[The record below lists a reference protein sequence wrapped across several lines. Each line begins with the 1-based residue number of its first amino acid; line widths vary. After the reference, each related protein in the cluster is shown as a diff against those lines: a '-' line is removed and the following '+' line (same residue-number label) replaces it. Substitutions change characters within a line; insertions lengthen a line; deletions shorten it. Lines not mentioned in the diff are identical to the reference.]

1 MAQQR
6 QNIYIGAP
14 GFKGLNTQDSPVT
27 QDPAFASVAENAV
40 IDKFGRIAARKG
52 IKNLTSSVTPLGS
65 SAGIEAVFEFC
76 DREGN
81 KTVFSAGN
89 NKIFT
94 GTIIISEVLLPVGY
108 TITANN
114 WKIVSLNNNVY
125 FFQKGHA
132 ALKSEAGSTIL
143 TYVSKSFDDRTVYAP
158 EANEV
163 LASFGRLWAADVVDN
178 SYTVYWSDL
187 LDGNNF
193 GDPEALPNE
202 GSGGSSGSLDITTVW
217 PTGYD
222 EIVALEEFNNFL
234 VIFGKR
240 SILIYNGA
248 SSPSTMTLADI
259 ITGIGCI
266 ARDSIQSIGT
276 DLIFLSDSGLRSL
289 GRVIQEKSNP
299 IGNVSKNV
307 RDSLMAAVSS
317 EITSVIKSVYSPDNS
332 FYLLLLPQSSQ
343 VYVFDTRVPLE
354 DGSYRATTWENVSLL
369 CGVRTDAGS
378 LYFGNLEG
386 INQYSDFLDNDA
398 PYTMKYFTN
407 PMSFGDPSR
416 IKMLKEISFT
426 VIGGSFSQV
435 VGKWGYDYKE
445 DYSTQPFTIAKNEQ
459 ANYGISE
466 YNVATSQYGIVNV
479 IDITT
484 IKATGSGKV
493 ATIGIE
499 ATIDGDSLSIQELN
513 TEALLGRL
521 I

>member
-6 QNIYIGAP
+6 QNIYIAAP

-52 IKNLTSSVTPLGS
+52 IKKITSSATPLGS
-65 SAGIEAVFEFC
+65 SSGIEAVFEFC
-76 DREGN
+76 ARDGT

-94 GTIIISEVLLPVGY
+94 GTSTLSEVTLPGGY
-108 TITANN
+108 SITANN
-114 WKIVSLNNNVY
+114 WKIVSFNNDVY
-125 FFQKGHA
+125 FFQSGHA
-132 ALKSEAGSTIL
+132 ALMSVAGSTTL
-143 TYVSKSFDDRTVYAP
+143 TAVVDGAHAAP
-158 EANEV
+158 AANEV
-163 LASFGRLWAADVVDN
+163 LASFGRLWAADVANN

-187 LDGNNF
+187 LDG
-193 GDPEALPNE
+193 DDWH
-202 GSGGSSGSLDITTVW
+202 GGSSGSLDITTVW

-222 EIVALEEFNNFL
+222 EIVALQEFNNFL

-240 SILIYNGA
+240 SILIYSGA
-248 SSPSTMTLADI
+248 STPASMTLSDT

-266 ARDSIQSIGT
+266 ARDSIQAIGT
-276 DLIFLSDSGLRSL
+276 DLFFLSDSGLRSL

-307 RDSLMAAVSS
+307 RDNLMAAVSS
-317 EITSVIKSVYSPDNS
+317 EITSVIKSDYSPENS
-332 FYLLLLPQSSQ
+332 FYLLLLPQSSE
-343 VYVFDTRVPLE
+343 VYVFDMRGTLE
-354 DGSYRATTWENVSLL
+354 DGSYRATTWKDVSLL
-369 CGVRTDAGS
+369 CGTRTADGLLYLGS
-378 LYFGNLEG
+378 SKG
-386 INQYSDFLDNDA
+386 INQYDGFLDDTA
-398 PYTMKYFTN
+398 SYTIKYFTN
-407 PMSFGDPSR
+407 PMSFGDPSK

-426 VIGGSFSQV
+426 VIGGSESQV
-435 VGKWGYDYKE
+435 IGNWAYDYKE
-445 DYSTQPFTIAKNEQ
+445 DYSTQSFTIAKSNQ
-459 ANYGISE
+459 AEYGISE
-466 YNVATSQYGIVNV
+466 YNVATSQYGVTNV
-479 IDITT
+479 IDIAS

-499 ATIDGDSLSIQELN
+499 ATIDGGSLSIQELN

>member
-6 QNIYIGAP
+6 QNIYIAAP

-52 IKNLTSSVTPLGS
+52 IKKITSSATPLGS
-65 SAGIEAVFEFC
+65 SSGIEAVFEFC
-76 DREGN
+76 ARNGT

-94 GTIIISEVLLPVGY
+94 GTSTLSEVTLPGGY
-108 TITANN
+108 SITANN
-114 WKIVSLNNNVY
+114 WKIVSFNNDVY
-125 FFQKGHA
+125 FFQSGHA
-132 ALKSEAGSTIL
+132 ALMSVAGSTTL
-143 TYVSKSFDDRTVYAP
+143 TAVADGAHVAP
-158 EANEV
+158 AANEV
-163 LASFGRLWAADVVDN
+163 LASFGRLWAADVANN

-187 LDGNNF
+187 LDGDDWN
-193 GDPEALPNE
+193 
-202 GSGGSSGSLDITTVW
+202 GGSAGSLDITTVW

-222 EIVALEEFNNFL
+222 EIVALQEFNNFL

-240 SILIYNGA
+240 SILIYSGA
-248 SSPSTMTLADI
+248 STPASMTLSDT

-266 ARDSIQSIGT
+266 ARDSIQAIGT

-307 RDSLMAAVSS
+307 RDTLMASVTS
-317 EITSVIKSVYSPDNS
+317 ETGIIKSVYSPEES
-332 FYLLLLPQSSQ
+332 FYLLLLPTSSE
-343 VYVFDTRVPLE
+343 VYVFDMRGTLE
-354 DGSYRATTWENVSLL
+354 DGSYRATTWKDVSLL
-369 CGVRTDAGS
+369 CGTRTADGLLYLGS
-378 LYFGNLEG
+378 SKGV
-386 INQYSDFLDNDA
+386 NQYDGFLDDTA
-398 PYTMKYFTN
+398 TYTIKYFTN
-407 PMSFGDPSR
+407 PMSFGDPSK

-426 VIGGSFSQV
+426 VIGGSESQV
-435 VGKWGYDYKE
+435 IGNWAYDYRE
-445 DYSTQPFTIAKNEQ
+445 DYSTQSFTIAKSKQ
-459 ANYGISE
+459 AEYGISE
-466 YNVATSQYGIVNV
+466 YNVATSQYGVSNV
-479 IDITT
+479 IDIAS

-499 ATIDGDSLSIQELN
+499 ATIDGGSLSIQELN

>member
-125 FFQKGHA
+125 FFQKGHP

-143 TYVSKSFDDRTVYAP
+143 TYVSGDSP

-187 LDGNNF
+187 LDGNDFN
-193 GDPEALPNE
+193 
-202 GSGGSSGSLDITTVW
+202 GGSSGSLDITTVW

-299 IGNVSKNV
+299 IGNVSRNV

-445 DYSTQPFTIAKNEQ
+445 DYSTQPFTIAKNQQ

>member
-6 QNIYIGAP
+6 QNIYIAAP

-52 IKNLTSSVTPLGS
+52 IKNITGSLTPLGS
-65 SAGIEAVFEFC
+65 SAGVEAVFEFS

-81 KTVFSAGN
+81 KTVFSSGN

-94 GTIIISEVLLPVGY
+94 GTTILSEVTLPVGY

-114 WKIVSLNNNVY
+114 WKIVIFNNDVY
-125 FFQKGHA
+125 FFQKNHT
-132 ALKSEAGSTIL
+132 ALKSVGGSTTL
-143 TYVSKSFDDRTVYAP
+143 THVGEYAP

-187 LDGNNF
+187 LDGSDFN
-193 GDPEALPNE
+193 
-202 GSGGSSGSLDITTVW
+202 SGSSGSLDITTVW

-248 SSPSTMTLADI
+248 SSPATMTLADI
-259 ITGIGCI
+259 VTGIGCI

-307 RDSLMAAVSS
+307 RDNLMASVSS
-317 EITSVIKSVYSPDNS
+317 EITSAIKSVYSPENS
-332 FYLLLLPQSSQ
+332 FYLLLLPQSSE

-378 LYFGNLEG
+378 LYFGNLKG
-386 INQYSDFLDNDA
+386 INQYSDFLDSDST
-398 PYTMKYFTN
+398 YTMKYFTN

-426 VIGGSFSQV
+426 VIGGSYSQV
-435 VGKWGYDYKE
+435 VGKWAYDYQQ
-445 DYSTQPFTIAKNEQ
+445 DYSTQLFTIAKNKQ

-479 IDITT
+479 IDIST

-499 ATIDGDSLSIQELN
+499 AVIDGDSLSIQELN
-513 TEALLGRL
+513 TEAILGRL

>member
-6 QNIYIGAP
+6 QNIYIAAP

-52 IKNLTSSVTPLGS
+52 IKKITSSATPLGS
-65 SAGIEAVFEFC
+65 SSGIEAVFEFC
-76 DREGN
+76 ARNGT

-94 GTIIISEVLLPVGY
+94 GTSTLSEVTLPGGY
-108 TITANN
+108 SITANN
-114 WKIVSLNNNVY
+114 WKIVSFNNDVY
-125 FFQKGHA
+125 FFQSGHA
-132 ALKSEAGSTIL
+132 ALMSVAGSTTL
-143 TYVSKSFDDRTVYAP
+143 TAVTQGGHAAP
-158 EANEV
+158 AANEV
-163 LASFGRLWAADVVDN
+163 LASFGRLWAADVANN

-187 LDGNNF
+187 LDG
-193 GDPEALPNE
+193 DDWH
-202 GSGGSSGSLDITTVW
+202 GGSAGSLDITTVW

-222 EIVALEEFNNFL
+222 EIVALQEFNNFL

-240 SILIYNGA
+240 SILIYSGA
-248 SSPSTMTLADI
+248 SSPSSMTLSDTI
-259 ITGIGCI
+259 I
-266 ARDSIQSIGT
+266 ARDSIQAIGT

-307 RDSLMAAVSS
+307 RDTLMASVTS
-317 EITSVIKSVYSPDNS
+317 ETGIIKSVYSPEES
-332 FYLLLLPQSSQ
+332 FYLLLLPTSSE
-343 VYVFDTRVPLE
+343 VYVFDMRGTLE
-354 DGSYRATTWENVSLL
+354 DGSYRATTWKDVSLL
-369 CGVRTDAGS
+369 CGTRTADGLLYLGS
-378 LYFGNLEG
+378 SKG
-386 INQYSDFLDNDA
+386 INQYDGFLDDTA
-398 PYTMKYFTN
+398 TYTIKYFTN
-407 PMSFGDPSR
+407 PMSFGDPSK

-426 VIGGSFSQV
+426 VIGGSESQV
-435 VGKWGYDYKE
+435 IGNWAYDYKE
-445 DYSTQPFTIAKNEQ
+445 DYSTQSFTIAKSNQ
-459 ANYGISE
+459 AEYGISE
-466 YNVATSQYGIVNV
+466 YNVATSQYGVSNV
-479 IDITT
+479 IDIAS

-499 ATIDGDSLSIQELN
+499 ATIDGGSLSIQELN

>member
-6 QNIYIGAP
+6 QNIYIAAP

-52 IKNLTSSVTPLGS
+52 IKKITSSATPLGS
-65 SAGIEAVFEFC
+65 SSGIEAVFEFC
-76 DREGN
+76 ARNGT

-94 GTIIISEVLLPVGY
+94 GTSTLSEVTLPGGY
-108 TITANN
+108 SITANN
-114 WKIVSLNNNVY
+114 WKIVSFNNDVY
-125 FFQKGHA
+125 FFQSGHA
-132 ALKSEAGSTIL
+132 ALMSVAGSTTL
-143 TYVSKSFDDRTVYAP
+143 TAVTQGGHAAP
-158 EANEV
+158 AANEV
-163 LASFGRLWAADVVDN
+163 LASFGRLWAADVANN

-187 LDGNNF
+187 LDG
-193 GDPEALPNE
+193 DDWH
-202 GSGGSSGSLDITTVW
+202 GGSAGSLDITTVW

-222 EIVALEEFNNFL
+222 EIVALQEFNNFL

-240 SILIYNGA
+240 SILIYSGA
-248 SSPSTMTLADI
+248 SSPASMTLSDV

-266 ARDSIQSIGT
+266 ARDSVQAIGT

-307 RDSLMAAVSS
+307 RDTLMASVTS
-317 EITSVIKSVYSPDNS
+317 ETGIIKSVYSPEES
-332 FYLLLLPQSSQ
+332 FYLLLLPTSSE
-343 VYVFDTRVPLE
+343 VYVFDMRGTLE
-354 DGSYRATTWENVSLL
+354 DGSYRATTWKDVSLL
-369 CGVRTDAGS
+369 CGTRTADGLLYLGS
-378 LYFGNLEG
+378 SKG
-386 INQYSDFLDNDA
+386 INQYDGFLDDTA
-398 PYTMKYFTN
+398 TYTIKYFTN
-407 PMSFGDPSR
+407 PMSFGDPSK

-426 VIGGSFSQV
+426 VIGGSESQV
-435 VGKWGYDYKE
+435 IGNWAYDYKE
-445 DYSTQPFTIAKNEQ
+445 DYSTQSFTIAKSNQ
-459 ANYGISE
+459 AEYGISE
-466 YNVATSQYGIVNV
+466 YNVATSQYGVSNV
-479 IDITT
+479 IDIAS

-499 ATIDGDSLSIQELN
+499 ATIDGGSLSIQELN

>member
-6 QNIYIGAP
+6 QNIYIAAP

-52 IKNLTSSVTPLGS
+52 IKKITSSATPLGS
-65 SAGIEAVFEFC
+65 SSGIEAVFEFC
-76 DREGN
+76 ARNGT

-94 GTIIISEVLLPVGY
+94 GTSTLSEVTLPGGY
-108 TITANN
+108 SITANN
-114 WKIVSLNNNVY
+114 WKIVSFNNDVY
-125 FFQKGHA
+125 FFQSGHA
-132 ALKSEAGSTIL
+132 ALMSVAGSTTL
-143 TYVSKSFDDRTVYAP
+143 TAVTQGGHAAP
-158 EANEV
+158 AANEV
-163 LASFGRLWAADVVDN
+163 LASFGRLWAADVANN

-187 LDGNNF
+187 LDG
-193 GDPEALPNE
+193 DDWH
-202 GSGGSSGSLDITTVW
+202 GGSAGSLDITTVW

-222 EIVALEEFNNFL
+222 EIVALQEFNNFL

-240 SILIYNGA
+240 SILIYSGA
-248 SSPSTMTLADI
+248 SSPSSMTLSDT

-266 ARDSIQSIGT
+266 ARDSIQAIGT

-307 RDSLMAAVSS
+307 RDTLMASVTS
-317 EITSVIKSVYSPDNS
+317 ETGIIKSVYSPEES
-332 FYLLLLPQSSQ
+332 FYLLLLPTSSE
-343 VYVFDTRVPLE
+343 VYVFDMRGTLE
-354 DGSYRATTWENVSLL
+354 DGSYRATTWKDVSLL
-369 CGVRTDAGS
+369 CGTRTADGLLYLGS
-378 LYFGNLEG
+378 SKG
-386 INQYSDFLDNDA
+386 INQYDGFLDDTA
-398 PYTMKYFTN
+398 TYTIKYFTN
-407 PMSFGDPSR
+407 PMSFGDPSK

-426 VIGGSFSQV
+426 VIGGSESQV
-435 VGKWGYDYKE
+435 IGNWAYDYKE
-445 DYSTQPFTIAKNEQ
+445 DYSTQSFTIAKSNQ
-459 ANYGISE
+459 AEYGISE
-466 YNVATSQYGIVNV
+466 YNVATSQYGVSNV
-479 IDITT
+479 IDIAS

-499 ATIDGDSLSIQELN
+499 ATIDGGSLSIQELN

>member
-6 QNIYIGAP
+6 QNIYIAAP

-52 IKNLTSSVTPLGS
+52 IKKITSSATPLGS
-65 SAGIEAVFEFC
+65 SSGIEAVFEFC
-76 DREGN
+76 ARNGT

-94 GTIIISEVLLPVGY
+94 GTSTLSEVTLPGGY
-108 TITANN
+108 SITANN
-114 WKIVSLNNNVY
+114 WKIVSFNNDVY
-125 FFQKGHA
+125 FFQSGHA
-132 ALKSEAGSTIL
+132 ALMSVAGSTTL
-143 TYVSKSFDDRTVYAP
+143 TAVVDGGHAAP
-158 EANEV
+158 AANEV
-163 LASFGRLWAADVVDN
+163 LASFGRLWAADVANN

-187 LDGNNF
+187 LDGDDWN
-193 GDPEALPNE
+193 
-202 GSGGSSGSLDITTVW
+202 GGSAGSLDITTVW

-222 EIVALEEFNNFL
+222 EIVALQEFNNFL

-240 SILIYNGA
+240 SILIYSGA
-248 SSPSTMTLADI
+248 STPASMTLSDT

-266 ARDSIQSIGT
+266 ARDSIQAIGT

-307 RDSLMAAVSS
+307 RDTLMASVTS
-317 EITSVIKSVYSPDNS
+317 ETGIIKSVYSPEES
-332 FYLLLLPQSSQ
+332 FYLLLLPTSSE
-343 VYVFDTRVPLE
+343 VYVFDMRGTLE
-354 DGSYRATTWENVSLL
+354 DGSYRATTWKDVSLL
-369 CGVRTDAGS
+369 CGTRTADGLLYLGS
-378 LYFGNLEG
+378 SKG
-386 INQYSDFLDNDA
+386 INQYDGFLDDTA
-398 PYTMKYFTN
+398 TYTIKYFTN
-407 PMSFGDPSR
+407 PMSFGDPSK

-426 VIGGSFSQV
+426 VIGGSESQV
-435 VGKWGYDYKE
+435 VGNWAYDYRE
-445 DYSTQPFTIAKNEQ
+445 DYSTQSFTIAKSQQ
-459 ANYGISE
+459 AEYGISE
-466 YNVATSQYGIVNV
+466 YNVATSQYGVSNV
-479 IDITT
+479 IDIAS

-499 ATIDGDSLSIQELN
+499 ATIDGGSLSIQELN

>member
-6 QNIYIGAP
+6 QNIYIAAP

-52 IKNLTSSVTPLGS
+52 IKKITSSATPLGS
-65 SAGIEAVFEFC
+65 SSGIEAVFEFC
-76 DREGN
+76 ARNGT

-94 GTIIISEVLLPVGY
+94 GTSTLSEVTLPGGY
-108 TITANN
+108 SITANN
-114 WKIVSLNNNVY
+114 WKIVSFNNDVY
-125 FFQKGHA
+125 FFQSGHA
-132 ALKSEAGSTIL
+132 ALMSVAGSTTL
-143 TYVSKSFDDRTVYAP
+143 TAVVNGAHAAP
-158 EANEV
+158 AANEV
-163 LASFGRLWAADVVDN
+163 LASFGRLWAADVANN

-187 LDGNNF
+187 LDG
-193 GDPEALPNE
+193 DDWH
-202 GSGGSSGSLDITTVW
+202 GGSAGSLDITTVW

-222 EIVALEEFNNFL
+222 EIVALQEFNNFL

-240 SILIYNGA
+240 SILIYSGA
-248 SSPSTMTLADI
+248 SSPSSMTLSDT

-266 ARDSIQSIGT
+266 ARDSIQAIGT

-307 RDSLMAAVSS
+307 RDTLMASVTS
-317 EITSVIKSVYSPDNS
+317 ETGIIKSVYSPEES
-332 FYLLLLPQSSQ
+332 FYLLLLPTSSE
-343 VYVFDTRVPLE
+343 VYVFDMRGTLE
-354 DGSYRATTWENVSLL
+354 DGSYRATTWKDVSLL
-369 CGVRTDAGS
+369 CGTRTTEGLLYLGS
-378 LYFGNLEG
+378 SKG
-386 INQYSDFLDNDA
+386 INQYDGFLDDTA
-398 PYTMKYFTN
+398 TYTIKYFTN
-407 PMSFGDPSR
+407 PMSFGDPSK

-426 VIGGSFSQV
+426 VIGGSESQV
-435 VGKWGYDYKE
+435 IGNWAYDYKE
-445 DYSTQPFTIAKNEQ
+445 DYSTQSFTIAKSNQ
-459 ANYGISE
+459 AEYGISE
-466 YNVATSQYGIVNV
+466 YNVATSQYGVSNV
-479 IDITT
+479 IDIAS

-499 ATIDGDSLSIQELN
+499 ATIDGGSLSIQELN

>member
-6 QNIYIGAP
+6 QNIYIAAP

-52 IKNLTSSVTPLGS
+52 IKKITSSATPLGS
-65 SAGIEAVFEFC
+65 SSGIEAVFEFC
-76 DREGN
+76 ARNGT

-94 GTIIISEVLLPVGY
+94 GTSTLSEVTLPGGY
-108 TITANN
+108 SITANN
-114 WKIVSLNNNVY
+114 WKIVSFNNDVY
-125 FFQKGHA
+125 FFQSGHA
-132 ALKSEAGSTIL
+132 ALMSVAGSTTL
-143 TYVSKSFDDRTVYAP
+143 TAVVDGAHVAP
-158 EANEV
+158 AANEV
-163 LASFGRLWAADVVDN
+163 LASFGRLWAADVANN

-187 LDGNNF
+187 LDG
-193 GDPEALPNE
+193 DDWH
-202 GSGGSSGSLDITTVW
+202 GGSAGSLDITTVW

-222 EIVALEEFNNFL
+222 EIVALQEFNNFL

-240 SILIYNGA
+240 SILIYSGA
-248 SSPSTMTLADI
+248 SSPSSMTLSDT

-266 ARDSIQSIGT
+266 ARDSIQAIGT

-307 RDSLMAAVSS
+307 RDTLMASVTS
-317 EITSVIKSVYSPDNS
+317 ETGIIKSVYSPEES
-332 FYLLLLPQSSQ
+332 FYLLLLPTSSE
-343 VYVFDTRVPLE
+343 VYVFDMRGTLE
-354 DGSYRATTWENVSLL
+354 DGSYRATTWKDVSLL
-369 CGVRTDAGS
+369 CGTRTADGLLYLGS
-378 LYFGNLEG
+378 SKG
-386 INQYSDFLDNDA
+386 INQYDGFLDDTA
-398 PYTMKYFTN
+398 TYTIKYFTN
-407 PMSFGDPSR
+407 PMSFGDPSK

-426 VIGGSFSQV
+426 VIGGSESQV
-435 VGKWGYDYKE
+435 IGNWAYDYRE
-445 DYSTQPFTIAKNEQ
+445 DYSTQSFTIAKSEQ
-459 ANYGISE
+459 AEYGISE
-466 YNVATSQYGIVNV
+466 YNVATSQYGVTNV
-479 IDITT
+479 IDIARV
-484 IKATGSGKV
+484 KATGSGKV

-499 ATIDGDSLSIQELN
+499 ATIDGGSLSIQELN

>member
-6 QNIYIGAP
+6 QNIYIAAP

-52 IKNLTSSVTPLGS
+52 IKKITSSATPLGS
-65 SAGIEAVFEFC
+65 SSGIEAVFEFC
-76 DREGN
+76 ARDGT

-94 GTIIISEVLLPVGY
+94 GTSTLSEVTLPGGY
-108 TITANN
+108 SITANN
-114 WKIVSLNNNVY
+114 WKIVSFNNDVY
-125 FFQKGHA
+125 FFQSGHA
-132 ALKSEAGSTIL
+132 ALMSVAGSTTL
-143 TYVSKSFDDRTVYAP
+143 TAVTQGGHAAP
-158 EANEV
+158 AANEV
-163 LASFGRLWAADVVDN
+163 LASFGRLWAADVANN

-187 LDGNNF
+187 LDG
-193 GDPEALPNE
+193 DDWH
-202 GSGGSSGSLDITTVW
+202 GGSAGSLDITTVW

-222 EIVALEEFNNFL
+222 EIVALQEFNNFL

-240 SILIYNGA
+240 SILIYSGA
-248 SSPSTMTLADI
+248 SSPSSMTLSDT

-266 ARDSIQSIGT
+266 ARDSIQAIGT

-307 RDSLMAAVSS
+307 RDTLMASVTS
-317 EITSVIKSVYSPDNS
+317 ETGIIKSVYSPEES
-332 FYLLLLPQSSQ
+332 FYLLLLPTSSE
-343 VYVFDTRVPLE
+343 VYVFDMRGTLE
-354 DGSYRATTWENVSLL
+354 DGSYRATTWKDVSLL
-369 CGVRTDAGS
+369 CGTRTTEGLLYLGS
-378 LYFGNLEG
+378 SKG
-386 INQYSDFLDNDA
+386 INQYDGFLDDTA
-398 PYTMKYFTN
+398 TYTIKYFTN
-407 PMSFGDPSR
+407 PMSFGDPSK

-426 VIGGSFSQV
+426 VIGGSESQV
-435 VGKWGYDYKE
+435 VGNWAYDYRE
-445 DYSTQPFTIAKNEQ
+445 DYSTQSFTIAKSEQ
-459 ANYGISE
+459 AEYGISE
-466 YNVATSQYGIVNV
+466 YNVATSQYGVTNV
-479 IDITT
+479 IDIARV
-484 IKATGSGKV
+484 KATGSGKV

-499 ATIDGDSLSIQELN
+499 ATIDGGSLSIQELN

>member
-6 QNIYIGAP
+6 QNIYIAAP

-52 IKNLTSSVTPLGS
+52 IKKITSSATPLGS
-65 SAGIEAVFEFC
+65 SSGIEAVFEFC
-76 DREGN
+76 ARDGT

-94 GTIIISEVLLPVGY
+94 GTSTLSEVTLPGGY
-108 TITANN
+108 SITANN
-114 WKIVSLNNNVY
+114 WKIVSFNNDVY
-125 FFQKGHA
+125 FFQSGHA
-132 ALKSEAGSTIL
+132 ALMSVAGSTTL
-143 TYVSKSFDDRTVYAP
+143 TAVADGAHVAP
-158 EANEV
+158 AANEV
-163 LASFGRLWAADVVDN
+163 LASFGRLWAADVANN

-187 LDGNNF
+187 LDG
-193 GDPEALPNE
+193 DDWH
-202 GSGGSSGSLDITTVW
+202 GGSAGSLDITTVW

-222 EIVALEEFNNFL
+222 EIVALQEFNNFL

-240 SILIYNGA
+240 SILIYSGA
-248 SSPSTMTLADI
+248 SSPSSMTLSDT

-266 ARDSIQSIGT
+266 ARDSIQAIGT

-307 RDSLMAAVSS
+307 RDTLMASVTS
-317 EITSVIKSVYSPDNS
+317 ETGIIKSVYSPEES
-332 FYLLLLPQSSQ
+332 FYLLLLPTSSE
-343 VYVFDTRVPLE
+343 VYVFDMRGTLE
-354 DGSYRATTWENVSLL
+354 DGSYRATTWKDVSLL
-369 CGVRTDAGS
+369 CGIRTAGGL
-378 LYFGNLEG
+378 LYLGSSKG
-386 INQYSDFLDNDA
+386 INQYDGFLDDTA
-398 PYTMKYFTN
+398 TYTIKYFTN
-407 PMSFGDPSR
+407 PMSFGDPSK

-426 VIGGSFSQV
+426 VIGGSESQV
-435 VGKWGYDYKE
+435 IGNWAYDYRE
-445 DYSTQPFTIAKNEQ
+445 DYSTQSFTIAKSEQ
-459 ANYGISE
+459 AEYGISE
-466 YNVATSQYGIVNV
+466 YNVATSQYGVTNV
-479 IDITT
+479 IDIARV
-484 IKATGSGKV
+484 KATGSGKV

-499 ATIDGDSLSIQELN
+499 ATIDGGSLSIQELN

>member
-6 QNIYIGAP
+6 QNIYIAAP

-52 IKNLTSSVTPLGS
+52 IKKITSSATPLGS
-65 SAGIEAVFEFC
+65 SSGIEAVFEFC
-76 DREGN
+76 ARDGT

-94 GTIIISEVLLPVGY
+94 GTSTLSEVTLPGGY
-108 TITANN
+108 SITANN
-114 WKIVSLNNNVY
+114 WKIVSFNNDVY
-125 FFQKGHA
+125 FFQSGHA
-132 ALKSEAGSTIL
+132 ALMSVAGSTTL
-143 TYVSKSFDDRTVYAP
+143 TAVVNGAHAAP
-158 EANEV
+158 AANEV
-163 LASFGRLWAADVVDN
+163 LASFGRLWAADVANN

-187 LDGNNF
+187 LDG
-193 GDPEALPNE
+193 DDWH
-202 GSGGSSGSLDITTVW
+202 GGSAGSLDITTVW

-222 EIVALEEFNNFL
+222 EIVALQEFNNFL

-240 SILIYNGA
+240 SILIYSGA
-248 SSPSTMTLADI
+248 SSPSSMTLSDT

-266 ARDSIQSIGT
+266 ARDSIQAIGT

-307 RDSLMAAVSS
+307 RDTLMASVTS
-317 EITSVIKSVYSPDNS
+317 ETGIIKSVYSPEES
-332 FYLLLLPQSSQ
+332 FYLLLLPTSSE
-343 VYVFDTRVPLE
+343 VYVFDMRGTLE
-354 DGSYRATTWENVSLL
+354 DGSYRATTWKDVSLL
-369 CGVRTDAGS
+369 CGTRTTEGLLYLGS
-378 LYFGNLEG
+378 SKG
-386 INQYSDFLDNDA
+386 INQYDGFLDDTA
-398 PYTMKYFTN
+398 TYTIKYFTN
-407 PMSFGDPSR
+407 PMSFGDPSK

-426 VIGGSFSQV
+426 VIGGSESQV
-435 VGKWGYDYKE
+435 IGNWAYDYKE
-445 DYSTQPFTIAKNEQ
+445 DYSTQSFTIAKSNQ
-459 ANYGISE
+459 AEYGISE
-466 YNVATSQYGIVNV
+466 YNVATSQYGVSNV
-479 IDITT
+479 IDIAS

-499 ATIDGDSLSIQELN
+499 ATIDGGSLSIQELN

>member
-6 QNIYIGAP
+6 QNIYIAAP

-52 IKNLTSSVTPLGS
+52 IKKITSSATPLGS
-65 SAGIEAVFEFC
+65 SSGIEAVFEFC
-76 DREGN
+76 ARNGT

-94 GTIIISEVLLPVGY
+94 GTSTLSEVTLPGGY
-108 TITANN
+108 SITANN
-114 WKIVSLNNNVY
+114 WKIVSFNNDVY
-125 FFQKGHA
+125 FFQSGHA
-132 ALKSEAGSTIL
+132 ALMSVAGSTTL
-143 TYVSKSFDDRTVYAP
+143 TAVTQGGHAAP
-158 EANEV
+158 AANEV
-163 LASFGRLWAADVVDN
+163 LASFGRLWAADVANN

-187 LDGNNF
+187 LDG
-193 GDPEALPNE
+193 DDWH
-202 GSGGSSGSLDITTVW
+202 GGSSGSLDITTVW

-222 EIVALEEFNNFL
+222 EIVALQEFNNFL

-240 SILIYNGA
+240 SILIYSGA
-248 SSPSTMTLADI
+248 SSPSSMTLSDT

-266 ARDSIQSIGT
+266 ARDSIQAIGT

-307 RDSLMAAVSS
+307 RDTLMASVTS
-317 EITSVIKSVYSPDNS
+317 ETGIIKSVYSPEES
-332 FYLLLLPQSSQ
+332 FYLLLLPTSSE
-343 VYVFDTRVPLE
+343 VYVFDMRGTLE
-354 DGSYRATTWENVSLL
+354 DGSYRATTWKDVSLL
-369 CGVRTDAGS
+369 CGTRTADGLLYLGS
-378 LYFGNLEG
+378 SKG
-386 INQYSDFLDNDA
+386 INQYDGFLDDTA
-398 PYTMKYFTN
+398 TYTIKYFTN
-407 PMSFGDPSR
+407 PMSFGDPSK

-426 VIGGSFSQV
+426 VIGGSESQV
-435 VGKWGYDYKE
+435 IGNWAYDYKE
-445 DYSTQPFTIAKNEQ
+445 DYSTQSFTIAKSNQ
-459 ANYGISE
+459 AEYGISE
-466 YNVATSQYGIVNV
+466 YNVATSQYGVSNV
-479 IDITT
+479 IDIAS

-499 ATIDGDSLSIQELN
+499 ATIDGGSLSIQELN